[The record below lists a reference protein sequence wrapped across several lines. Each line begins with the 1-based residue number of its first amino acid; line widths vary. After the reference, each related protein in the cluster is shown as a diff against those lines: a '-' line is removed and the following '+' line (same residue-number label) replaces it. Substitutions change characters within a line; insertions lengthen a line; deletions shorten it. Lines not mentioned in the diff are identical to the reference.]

1 MTPSSSGPPWMTR
14 PGIALRLA
22 FILSL
27 AILPLGLISVLQ
39 TSRVMEE
46 RQSLSAAALLEETQQ
61 AVSVALDMI
70 RAAENTAET
79 LSLSLP
85 DLRDTPDTC
94 NAVLSRIVENTPHFA
109 FAGYVVSGS
118 RVTCS
123 SQGAI
128 TLTGPVAN
136 HSALLSQDPSIFVSS
151 VEILAGRTTLNVTAP
166 VIADGVFR
174 GTVWIAV
181 PLVDFNQALADAA
194 PDVDLVLFRPD
205 GAMLATA
212 QLTDDRRLVLPRDR
226 TLAELAGEGRQA
238 FRADNREGAPRD
250 FAVAP
255 IAEDAVLVLGSWA
268 PRQHGLVMSVYAEVF
283 ALYFPFAIWIIT
295 IMVAYVGVHRLVI
308 RHVRRLRSWMRL
320 YAQGQIDFTRA
331 RLDNPPLE
339 LEEVADAFRAMTE
352 RLSDQDRNRQEDLEE
367 KTVLLREV
375 HHRVKNNLQLISSMM
390 NIQIR
395 ATDNPVAK
403 HLLRRIQDR
412 VMALSAIHRYLY
424 MARKL
429 SMVRADTLLE
439 DIIQQQ
445 VAVGTLEEAGHRIRV
460 STQLDP
466 IEVTPDQSVPLSL
479 LVAEAAVNAVKH
491 SGVDQDLEGAWID
504 IALKLAEPGIV
515 TLSVVNSRP
524 ETSPDTDDDT
534 RDRTGLGSRLIH
546 TFASQLNGS
555 VETTDDAPD
564 RYELHVTFPLA
575 WHSSDPDDA

>member
-1 MTPSSSGPPWMTR
+1 MTQTSPGSSWLTR
-14 PGIALRLA
+14 PGLALRLA

-39 TSRVMEE
+39 TSKVMEE
-46 RQSLSAAALLEETQQ
+46 RRSLSAAALLEETQR
-61 AVSVALDMI
+61 AVSVTRDMI
-70 RAAENTAET
+70 RAAENAAQT
-79 LSLSLP
+79 LSMTLP
-85 DLRDTPDTC
+85 VLRETPDTC
-94 NAVLSRIVENTPHFA
+94 NTVLARIVENTPHFA
-109 FAGYVVSGS
+109 FVGFVDGAMEVM
-118 RVTCS
+118 CS
-123 SQGAI
+123 SHGQF
-128 TLTGPVAN
+128 TLDGPVSN
-136 HSALLSQDPSIFVSS
+136 NPALLSRTPGIFVSP
-151 VEILAGRTTLNVTAP
+151 VEFLAGRATLNATVP
-166 VIADGVFR
+166 VIVDGEYR
-174 GTVWIAV
+174 GSVWIAV
-181 PLVDFNQALADAA
+181 PLVDLNQALANAA

-212 QLTDDRRLVLPRDR
+212 QLSDDRRLVLPKDR
-226 TLAELAGEGRQA
+226 TLTVLAAEGRQA
-238 FRADNREGAPRD
+238 FRAENREGVPRD

-255 IAEDAVLVLGSWA
+255 IVEGAVLVLGSWA
-268 PRQHGLVMSVYAEVF
+268 PRQHGLVLSIYAEAF

-295 IMVAYVGVHRLVI
+295 ILVAYVGVHRLVI
-308 RHVRRLRSWMRL
+308 RHIRRLRSWMRL
-320 YAQGQIDFTRA
+320 YARGEIDFGRA

-352 RLSDQDRNRQEDLEE
+352 RLSEQDRHRQEDLEE

-466 IEVTPDQSVPLSL
+466 LEVTPDQSVPLSL

-491 SGVDQDLEGAWID
+491 SGVDGNAKDAWID
-504 IALKLAEPGIV
+504 IALKQAEPGIV
-515 TLSVVNSRP
+515 TLSVVNSRN
-524 ETSPDTDDDT
+524 ETADGSEDEI
-534 RDRTGLGSRLIH
+534 RDGTGLGSRLIQ
-546 TFASQLNGS
+546 TFASQLNGTLD
-555 VETTDDAPD
+555 VDETPD

-575 WHSSDPDDA
+575 WHASDPDDA

>member
-85 DLRDTPDTC
+85 DLRDTPETC

-238 FRADNREGAPRD
+238 FRADNREGVPRD

-504 IALKLAEPGIV
+504 IALKLAELGIV

>member
-1 MTPSSSGPPWMTR
+1 MTPPSPGPNWLTR
-14 PGIALRLA
+14 PGLALRLA

-39 TSRVMEE
+39 TSKVMEE
-46 RQSLSAAALLEETQQ
+46 RRSLSAAALLEETQR
-61 AVSVALDMI
+61 AVSVTRDMI
-70 RAAENTAET
+70 RAAENAAGT
-79 LSLSLP
+79 LGMTVP
-85 DLRDTPDTC
+85 VLRDTPDTC
-94 NAVLSRIVENTPHFA
+94 NTVLARIVENTPYFV
-109 FAGYVVSGS
+109 FAGYVDDDMEVM
-118 RVTCS
+118 CS
-123 SQGAI
+123 SHGQF
-128 TLTGPVAN
+128 TLDGPVSN
-136 HSALLSQDPSIFVSS
+136 NPDLLSRTPGIFVSP
-151 VEILAGRTTLNVTAP
+151 VEFLAGRATLNVTFP

-174 GTVWIAV
+174 GSVWIAV
-181 PLVDFNQALADAA
+181 PLVDLNQALADAA
-194 PDVDLVLFRPD
+194 PEVDLVLFRPD
-205 GAMLATA
+205 GAVLATE
-212 QLTDDRRLVLPRDR
+212 QLSDDRRLVLPKDR
-226 TLAELAGEGRQA
+226 TLTVLADQGRQA
-238 FRADNREGAPRD
+238 FRADNREGEPRD

-255 IAEDAVLVLGSWA
+255 IVEDAVLVLGSWA
-268 PRQHGLVMSVYAEVF
+268 PRRNGLVLSIYAEAL
-283 ALYFPFAIWIIT
+283 ALYFPFAIWIIA
-295 IMVAYVGVHRLVI
+295 ILVAYVGVHRLVI
-308 RHVRRLRSWMRL
+308 RHIRRLRSWMRL
-320 YAQGQIDFTRA
+320 YARGEIDFASA

-352 RLSDQDRNRQEDLEE
+352 RLSEQDRHRQEDLEE

-445 VAVGTLEEAGHRIRV
+445 VAVGTLEETGHRIRV
-460 STQLDP
+460 CTRLDP

-491 SGVDQDLEGAWID
+491 SGVDQSFENPWID
-504 IALKLAEPGIV
+504 IALTQTEPGIV
-515 TLSVVNSRP
+515 ALSVVNSRP
-524 ETSPDTDDDT
+524 GTEAETEDGM
-534 RDRTGLGSRLIH
+534 RDRTGLGSRLIQ

-555 VETTDDAPD
+555 IEIDEAPD

-575 WHSSDPDDA
+575 WHASDPDDT

>member
-524 ETSPDTDDDT
+524 ETGPDTDDDT